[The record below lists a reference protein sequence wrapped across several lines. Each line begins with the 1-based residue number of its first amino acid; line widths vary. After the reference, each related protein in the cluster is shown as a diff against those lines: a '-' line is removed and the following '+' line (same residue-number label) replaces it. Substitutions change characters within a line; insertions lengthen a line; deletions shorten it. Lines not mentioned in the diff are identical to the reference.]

1 MSRDSRGASPAS
13 LPGYRKELEQELR
26 SILDYWMQQTV
37 DLEHGGFYGKIDGD
51 NKVHPAA
58 PKGVVLNSRIC
69 WAFSAAYNHTG
80 NPDHLS
86 VARRASDYLLA
97 HFLDPEYGGTFW
109 SVDWQGILL
118 NGRKQIYGL
127 AFCLYGLSEYFLA
140 GRDQQA
146 LDQAISLFRLIEE
159 HSYDPQRKGYY
170 EAFTREWAPLEDLR
184 LSPKDANERKTMN
197 THLHVIEA
205 YTNLYRAWPD
215 TLLKQQ
221 VAGLLEVFERYI
233 IDRHTGHLVLFFSED
248 WDPRSTILSFGH
260 DIEAAW
266 LLQEAAETIGDDRW
280 IATTKEWALKIA
292 DAAAEGLDK
301 DGGLWYEQEGGGLV
315 TEKHSWPQAEAMV
328 GFFNAWQVSGDNKW
342 LVRSMASWDF
352 VKNYMKDPL
361 FGEWFWGVR
370 ADHSPMPGQDKAGF
384 WKCPYHNSRACMEI
398 IKRIG

>member
-1 MSRDSRGASPAS
+1 MAPAVPIHNQKPLYHECRSPPMSRDSRGASPAS

-248 WDPRSTILSFGH
+248 WIPGRRSF
-260 DIEAAW
+260 
-266 LLQEAAETIGDDRW
+266 
-280 IATTKEWALKIA
+280 
-292 DAAAEGLDK
+292 
-301 DGGLWYEQEGGGLV
+301 
-315 TEKHSWPQAEAMV
+315 P
-328 GFFNAWQVSGDNKW
+328 SG
-342 LVRSMASWDF
+342 M
-352 VKNYMKDPL
+352 
-361 FGEWFWGVR
+361 
-370 ADHSPMPGQDKAGF
+370 
-384 WKCPYHNSRACMEI
+384 
-398 IKRIG
+398 